1 MSFTPELNQ
10 IQVQISPQRFSQWP
24 MLCLFFH
31 LTILLLHSIGF
42 KVGGLVSVLAENFV
56 RSFVRKNLFCFL
68 GLFVLLVLLLVVV
81 ERGIFNMVQ
90 SVLFLLLVVVVL
102 PYEYRART

>member
-1 MSFTPELNQ
+1 MAHALT
-10 IQVQISPQRFSQWP
+10 
-24 MLCLFFH
+24 FFH
-31 LTILLLHSIGF
+31 LTHTTTIVGF

-68 GLFVLLVLLLVVV
+68 GLFVLVVLVLVV

-90 SVLFLLLVVVVL
+90 SVLFLVVVVVL
-102 PYEYRART
+102 PYQYRAGTRKK